1 MEYNVGDVL
10 RADGELY
17 KIIGK
22 IQYKNIDDHCRWMEY
37 RLKKVTDGD
46 EFWLSIDDAM
56 MSIPYHM
63 RQSMCPWWL

>member
-37 RLKKVTDGD
+37 RLKKETYAALWGQA
-46 EFWLSIDDAM
+46 F
-56 MSIPYHM
+56 
-63 RQSMCPWWL
+63 